1 MKTMFNPRS
10 LFVLILPMLILVS
23 CDSDDAS
30 EETAVKRTPVRVVPV
45 QKATLSPSIRTA
57 GRLSTK
63 AESRLSFKTGGILS
77 RIAADEGKDVKKG
90 QLLAQL
96 DMREINAQV
105 KAAKSAAEKAERD
118 LKRVQ
123 ALYADSVA
131 TLEQLQNAETGRD
144 VAVAQLEVAK
154 FNQQYS
160 SIFAPANGR
169 VLKRFA
175 ERNELI
181 SPGAPIFTFSSSSDA
196 WIVRCGVSEIDLIQ
210 IALGDKAEVSFD
222 PYPNQTFSGTVSEVA
237 TAADPRNGTFEVE
250 IRLADTSLKLISGF
264 VATVQITPSA
274 SSELALIPSEAL
286 VEGDGY
292 SGNIFLA
299 DGNVARKTQVD
310 IAHILED
317 GVALRSSLN
326 DEAIVITDGS
336 AYLRDGD
343 AIDIIQ

>member
-1 MKTMFNPRS
+1 MNTILKLRF
-10 LFVLILPMLILVS
+10 FVLILLSALMVVS
-23 CDSDDAS
+23 CSTDDP
-30 EETAVKRTPVRVVPV
+30 EEESLSRRTPVRVVSV
-45 QKATLSPSIRTA
+45 QKATLSPTIRTA
-57 GRLSTK
+57 GRLATK
-63 AESRLSFKTGGILS
+63 AESRLSFKTGGILA
-77 RIAADEGKDVKKG
+77 RVMVDEGKRVKQG

-105 KAAKSAAEKAERD
+105 KAANSAAEKADRD
-118 LKRVQ
+118 LKRVT

-144 VAVAQLEVAK
+144 VAIAQLEVAK

-181 SPGAPIFTFSSSSDA
+181 LPGAPVFTFSSTSDA
-196 WIVRCGVSEIDLIQ
+196 WIVRCGVSETDLIQ
-210 IALGDKAEVSFD
+210 IALGDKANVSFD
-222 PYPNQTFSGTVSEVA
+222 PYPNQSFSGTVTEVA
-237 TAADPRNGTFEVE
+237 TAADPRTGTFEIE
-250 IRLADTSLKLISGF
+250 IRLTETPLKLISGF
-264 VATVQITPSA
+264 VATVHITPSA
-274 SSELALIPSEAL
+274 NSELALIPSEAL

-310 IAHILED
+310 IAYILED
-317 GVALRSSLN
+317 GIALRSSLKN
-326 DEAIVITDGS
+326 EDKIITDGS